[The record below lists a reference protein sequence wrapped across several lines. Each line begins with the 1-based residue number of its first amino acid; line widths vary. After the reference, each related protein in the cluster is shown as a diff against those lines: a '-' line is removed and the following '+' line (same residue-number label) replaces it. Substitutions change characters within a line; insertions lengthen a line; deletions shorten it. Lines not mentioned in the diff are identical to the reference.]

1 MLVVLTGASDFAID
15 SYAHELSRRADFER
29 IKSQDFS
36 PEALATGEIANYKPG
51 TGHHIITFHHH
62 WQELIDE
69 ESIDLTPDFKLMDLF
84 LASRGAVTVIVKPR
98 TYNDIEGS
106 PELIDNIHRQALT
119 SMNEGPPDDLIS
131 MARNREA
138 ECEPFTRWRHYIG
151 YPHATTLTIC
161 KPDREL
167 RRDVVTIAKDD
178 WRTLG
183 FASSGAAPDE
193 LDLLW
198 QTLGNPQLVGAGRLA
213 PAVENWLA
221 VRGGEFQSLT

>member
-1 MLVVLTGASDFAID
+1 MLVILNGVSDFALD

-29 IKSQDFS
+29 IKSHDFS
-36 PEALATGEIANYKPG
+36 SDALGTGEIAGYKPG
-51 TGHHIITFHHH
+51 TGHHVVTFHHH
-62 WQELIDE
+62 WRELIDE
-69 ESIDLTPDFKLMDLF
+69 DTAELTPDFKLMELF
-84 LASRGAVTVIVKPR
+84 LASRGGITVLVEPK
-98 TYNDIEGS
+98 TYNDIDGS
-106 PELIDNIHRQALT
+106 PELLDNIHWQSLT
-119 SMNEGPPDDLIS
+119 SINESPPDDLIS

-138 ECEPFTRWRHYIG
+138 ETEPLTRWRHYVG
-151 YPHATTLTIC
+151 HPHATTLTVC

-178 WRTLG
+178 WQTLG

-221 VRGGEFQSLT
+221 VRGGIFQPLT